1 MATVLRYVGYDSQHV
16 MLRGAS
22 FKQKCARSRIDT
34 LISHYDGPGNILVK
48 RGTPT
53 LGPPPRTPRQSIRVE
68 RGTQFVQRTRVHAP
82 FEIDDVIN
90 RTPELNPAYPV
101 EFRFITTIE
110 ADPGIVSD
118 QPQHEPALFLS
129 DTEGPAV
136 AANEF
141 VWQPVSQPVTAYA
154 EHLDIGRFKADF
166 FVQLT
171 KHRIDGVLAFQ
182 HATLRKLPALG
193 AYPTTKQELVVSI
206 RKDDADIGAKP
217 IGVNPIVAHS
227 NRTKTQTTVY
237 FTLSIAY
244 RPRRFFVFTGRNGIL
259 LVGLLLLAAGALM
272 VALASGSADVGFS
285 EMLGA
290 LRGEATPQVRSLVVE
305 LRLPRAMTAFAVGG
319 LLAVAGVL
327 MQVLLRNPLAEPY
340 ILGSSGG
347 AAVAA
352 LLAMLFGMGAAVVDL
367 SAFAGAMAATL
378 LVFSIAHG
386 TGSWTPTRLL
396 LTGVVLA
403 AGFSAATTLILAL
416 TPDQN
421 LRGMLFWLMGDLS
434 FAYEPARA
442 LLLLG
447 VLIIGGTLGARHLNV
462 LSRGELQAAILGLP
476 VPAFRYIIFVA
487 AAMATA
493 LAVTTAGVIGFL
505 GLVVPHL
512 VRLVA
517 GSDHRLVLPAS
528 AIAGGALLVVA
539 DTMARTLMAP
549 RQLPVGALTAAIGV
563 PLFLILMSRAR
574 QSRYR

>member
-1 MATVLRYVGYDSQHV
+1 M
-16 MLRGAS
+16 
-22 FKQKCARSRIDT
+22 
-34 LISHYDGPGNILVK
+34 
-48 RGTPT
+48 
-53 LGPPPRTPRQSIRVE
+53 
-68 RGTQFVQRTRVHAP
+68 
-82 FEIDDVIN
+82 
-90 RTPELNPAYPV
+90 
-101 EFRFITTIE
+101 
-110 ADPGIVSD
+110 
-118 QPQHEPALFLS
+118 
-129 DTEGPAV
+129 
-136 AANEF
+136 
-141 VWQPVSQPVTAYA
+141 
-154 EHLDIGRFKADF
+154 
-166 FVQLT
+166 
-171 KHRIDGVLAFQ
+171 
-182 HATLRKLPALG
+182 
-193 AYPTTKQELVVSI
+193 
-206 RKDDADIGAKP
+206 
-217 IGVNPIVAHS
+217 
-227 NRTKTQTTVY
+227 
-237 FTLSIAY
+237 
-244 RPRRFFVFTGRNGIL
+244 FTGRNGIL
-259 LVGLLLLAAGALM
+259 FAGLLLLAAGALM
-272 VALASGSADVGFS
+272 VALASGSADVGFT

-340 ILGSSGG
+340 ILGSAGG

-352 LLAMLFGMGAAVVDL
+352 LLAMLFGMGAAVVNL
-367 SAFAGAMAATL
+367 SAFGGAMAATV

-434 FAYEPARA
+434 FAYEPAGA

-447 VLIIGGTLGARHLNV
+447 VLIVGGTLGARHLNV
-462 LSRGELQAAILGLP
+462 LSRGELQAAIVGLP
-476 VPAFRYIIFVA
+476 VPAFRYFIFVA

-493 LAVTTAGVIGFL
+493 LAVTTAGVIGFI

-512 VRLVA
+512 VRMVA

-539 DTMARTLMAP
+539 DTMARTIMAP

-574 QSRYR
+574 QTRYR